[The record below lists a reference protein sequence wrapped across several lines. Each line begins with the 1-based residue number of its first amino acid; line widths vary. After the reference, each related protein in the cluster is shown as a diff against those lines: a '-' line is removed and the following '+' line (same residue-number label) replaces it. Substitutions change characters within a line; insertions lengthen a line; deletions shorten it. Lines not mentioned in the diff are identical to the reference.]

1 MALNCMEWECCKCTN
16 YMCICRYVLI
26 LNGWKFKSM
35 WFFPS
40 ILLSIITSLV
50 SSKPTVFSCSLMSDS
65 SKPRGLLPA
74 RLLCPWNFPDKN
86 TGVGC
91 HFLDPDPEDLP
102 DPGIEPT
109 SLVSPALAGD
119 SLPLCYLRSPVLVS
133 LSNSY
138 RILLSSF
145 FVMFLLEN
153 IRIWRNMLMLVL
165 TELYIVRCFQ
175 RKPLFMSSYIY
186 KTLFTC

>member
-1 MALNCMEWECCKCTN
+1 MAAEQGQKNSHVTKVGRGGQTEEGGSSLFIVGSPPVSSLFWLSMALNCMEWECCKCTN

-65 SKPRGLLPA
+65 LKPRGLLPA

-91 HFLDPDPEDLP
+91 YFLLQ
-102 DPGIEPT
+102 GSSRLWIEP
-109 SLVSPALAGD
+109 
-119 SLPLCYLRSPVLVS
+119 VS
-133 LSNSY
+133 LESLALTSGFFTTAPPGKSQQLWP
-138 RILLSSF
+138 ILLNS
-145 FVMFLLEN
+145 V
-153 IRIWRNMLMLVL
+153 W
-165 TELYIVRCFQ
+165 
-175 RKPLFMSSYIY
+175 
-186 KTLFTC
+186 

>member
-1 MALNCMEWECCKCTN
+1 M
-16 YMCICRYVLI
+16 
-26 LNGWKFKSM
+26 
-35 WFFPS
+35 
-40 ILLSIITSLV
+40 
-50 SSKPTVFSCSLMSDS
+50 
-65 SKPRGLLPA
+65 
-74 RLLCPWNFPDKN
+74 
-86 TGVGC
+86 GC
-91 HFLDPDPEDLP
+91 HFLDPDPDPEDLP

-153 IRIWRNMLMLVL
+153 IRI
-165 TELYIVRCFQ
+165 
-175 RKPLFMSSYIY
+175 
-186 KTLFTC
+186 